1 MRNILLISFVLL
13 FNPLNVFS
21 IEPDEILSDSILENR
36 ARNLSK
42 GIRCLVCQNQSID
55 DSDSELAKD
64 LRKIIRIKIVEGKK
78 DKEINDFLVEKYG
91 NFILMKPPFY
101 SETFLLWS
109 SPFIIVFIGFIII
122 FFSLKKTRSENFL
135 KNTKVVI
142 HLHVT
147 RTTVVQL

>member
-13 FNPLNVFS
+13 LNPLNVFS
-21 IEPDEILSDSILENR
+21 IEPDEILSDSKLENR

-91 NFILMKPPFY
+91 NFILMRPPFY

-122 FFSLKKTRSENFL
+122 FFSLKKTRSEN
-135 KNTKVVI
+135 
-142 HLHVT
+142 
-147 RTTVVQL
+147 

>member
-1 MRNILLISFVLL
+1 MKNILLVSFVLL
-13 FNPLNVFS
+13 LSPLNVFS
-21 IEPDEILSDSILENR
+21 IEPDEILSDSKLENR

-42 GIRCLVCQNQSID
+42 GIRCVVCQNQSID

-122 FFSLKKTRSENFL
+122 FFSIKKTRPEN
-135 KNTKVVI
+135 
-142 HLHVT
+142 
-147 RTTVVQL
+147 

>member
-1 MRNILLISFVLL
+1 MKNILLISFVLL
-13 FNPLNVFS
+13 LSPLNVFS
-21 IEPDEILSDSILENR
+21 IEPDEILADSKLENR

-122 FFSLKKTRSENFL
+122 FFSLKKTRSEN
-135 KNTKVVI
+135 
-142 HLHVT
+142 
-147 RTTVVQL
+147 

>member
-13 FNPLNVFS
+13 LSPLNVFS
-21 IEPDEILSDSILENR
+21 IEPDEILSDSRLENR

-122 FFSLKKTRSENFL
+122 FFSLKKTRSEN
-135 KNTKVVI
+135 
-142 HLHVT
+142 
-147 RTTVVQL
+147 

>member
-1 MRNILLISFVLL
+1 MKNILLISFVLL

-21 IEPDEILSDSILENR
+21 IEPDEILSDSKLENR

-109 SPFIIVFIGFIII
+109 SPFIIVFIGLIII
-122 FFSLKKTRSENFL
+122 FLSLKKTRSEN
-135 KNTKVVI
+135 
-142 HLHVT
+142 
-147 RTTVVQL
+147 

>member
-1 MRNILLISFVLL
+1 MKNILLISIVLL
-13 FNPLNVFS
+13 LSPLNVFS
-21 IEPDEILSDSILENR
+21 IEPDEILSDSKLENR

-122 FFSLKKTRSENFL
+122 FFSLKKTRPEN
-135 KNTKVVI
+135 
-142 HLHVT
+142 
-147 RTTVVQL
+147 

>member
-1 MRNILLISFVLL
+1 MKNILLISFVLL
-13 FNPLNVFS
+13 LSPLNVFS
-21 IEPDEILSDSILENR
+21 IEPDEILSDNKLENR

-122 FFSLKKTRSENFL
+122 FFSLKKTRPEN
-135 KNTKVVI
+135 
-142 HLHVT
+142 
-147 RTTVVQL
+147 

>member
-1 MRNILLISFVLL
+1 MKNILLISFVLL
-13 FNPLNVFS
+13 LNPLNVFS
-21 IEPDEILSDSILENR
+21 IEPDEILSDSKLENR

-109 SPFIIVFIGFIII
+109 SPFIIVYIGFIII
-122 FFSLKKTRSENFL
+122 FFSLKKTRPEN
-135 KNTKVVI
+135 
-142 HLHVT
+142 
-147 RTTVVQL
+147 

>member
-1 MRNILLISFVLL
+1 MKNILLISFVLL
-13 FNPLNVFS
+13 LNPFNVFS
-21 IEPDEILSDSILENR
+21 IEPDEILSDSKLENR

-64 LRKIIRIKIVEGKK
+64 LRKIIRIKIVEGKE

-122 FFSLKKTRSENFL
+122 FFSLKKTRPEN
-135 KNTKVVI
+135 
-142 HLHVT
+142 
-147 RTTVVQL
+147 

>member
-1 MRNILLISFVLL
+1 MKNILLISIVLL
-13 FNPLNVFS
+13 LSPLNVFS
-21 IEPDEILSDSILENR
+21 IEPNEILSDSKLENR

-122 FFSLKKTRSENFL
+122 FFSLKKTRPEN
-135 KNTKVVI
+135 
-142 HLHVT
+142 
-147 RTTVVQL
+147 

>member
-13 FNPLNVFS
+13 LSPLNVFS
-21 IEPDEILSDSILENR
+21 IEPDEILSDSKLENR

-91 NFILMKPPFY
+91 NFILMRPPFY

-122 FFSLKKTRSENFL
+122 FFSLKKTRPEN
-135 KNTKVVI
+135 
-142 HLHVT
+142 
-147 RTTVVQL
+147 

>member
-1 MRNILLISFVLL
+1 MKKILLISFVLL
-13 FNPLNVFS
+13 LSPLNAFS
-21 IEPDEILSDSILENR
+21 IEPDEILSDSKLENR

-55 DSDSELAKD
+55 DSDAELAKD

-109 SPFIIVFIGFIII
+109 SPFIIVFIGFIIV
-122 FFSLKKTRSENFL
+122 FFSLKKTRPEN
-135 KNTKVVI
+135 
-142 HLHVT
+142 
-147 RTTVVQL
+147 

>member
-13 FNPLNVFS
+13 LNPLNVFS
-21 IEPDEILSDSILENR
+21 IEPDEILSDSKLENR

-109 SPFIIVFIGFIII
+109 SPFIIVFIGFIVI
-122 FFSLKKTRSENFL
+122 FFSLKKTRSEN
-135 KNTKVVI
+135 
-142 HLHVT
+142 
-147 RTTVVQL
+147 

>member
-13 FNPLNVFS
+13 LNPLNVFS
-21 IEPDEILSDSILENR
+21 IEPDEILSDGKLENR

-122 FFSLKKTRSENFL
+122 FFSLKKTRPEN
-135 KNTKVVI
+135 
-142 HLHVT
+142 
-147 RTTVVQL
+147 

>member
-13 FNPLNVFS
+13 LNPLNVFS
-21 IEPDEILSDSILENR
+21 IEPDEILSDSKLENR

-78 DKEINDFLVEKYG
+78 DKEISDFLVEKYG

-122 FFSLKKTRSENFL
+122 FFSLKKTRSEN
-135 KNTKVVI
+135 
-142 HLHVT
+142 
-147 RTTVVQL
+147 

>member
-1 MRNILLISFVLL
+1 MKNILLLSFVLL
-13 FNPLNVFS
+13 LSLLNVFS
-21 IEPDEILSDSILENR
+21 IEPDEILSDSKLENR

-122 FFSLKKTRSENFL
+122 FFSLKKTRPEN
-135 KNTKVVI
+135 
-142 HLHVT
+142 
-147 RTTVVQL
+147 

>member
-1 MRNILLISFVLL
+1 MKNILLISFVLL
-13 FNPLNVFS
+13 LNPLNVFS
-21 IEPDEILSDSILENR
+21 IEPDEILSDSKLENR

-64 LRKIIRIKIVEGKK
+64 LRKIIRIKIAEGKK

-122 FFSLKKTRSENFL
+122 FFSLKKTRSEN
-135 KNTKVVI
+135 
-142 HLHVT
+142 
-147 RTTVVQL
+147 

>member
-1 MRNILLISFVLL
+1 MKNILLISFVLL
-13 FNPLNVFS
+13 LSPLNVFS
-21 IEPDEILSDSILENR
+21 IEPDEILSDSTLENR

-122 FFSLKKTRSENFL
+122 FFSLKKTRSEN
-135 KNTKVVI
+135 
-142 HLHVT
+142 
-147 RTTVVQL
+147 

>member
-13 FNPLNVFS
+13 LNTLNVFS
-21 IEPDEILSDSILENR
+21 IEPDEILSDSKLENR

-122 FFSLKKTRSENFL
+122 FFSLKKTRSEN
-135 KNTKVVI
+135 
-142 HLHVT
+142 
-147 RTTVVQL
+147 

>member
-1 MRNILLISFVLL
+1 MIKIKSLTSFEIFFCLNILLISFVLL

-21 IEPDEILSDSILENR
+21 IEPDEILSDSKLENR

-101 SETFLLWS
+101 IETFLLWS

-122 FFSLKKTRSENFL
+122 FFSLKKTRSEN
-135 KNTKVVI
+135 
-142 HLHVT
+142 
-147 RTTVVQL
+147 

>member
-1 MRNILLISFVLL
+1 MKNILLISFMLL
-13 FNPLNVFS
+13 LSPLNVFS
-21 IEPDEILSDSILENR
+21 IEPDEILSDSKLENR

-122 FFSLKKTRSENFL
+122 FFSLKKTRPEN
-135 KNTKVVI
+135 
-142 HLHVT
+142 
-147 RTTVVQL
+147 

>member
-21 IEPDEILSDSILENR
+21 IEPDEILSDSKLENR

-122 FFSLKKTRSENFL
+122 FFSLKKTRPEN
-135 KNTKVVI
+135 
-142 HLHVT
+142 
-147 RTTVVQL
+147 

>member
-1 MRNILLISFVLL
+1 MKNILLISFVLL
-13 FNPLNVFS
+13 LSPLNVFS
-21 IEPDEILSDSILENR
+21 IEPGEILSDSKLENR

-122 FFSLKKTRSENFL
+122 FFSLKKTRSEN
-135 KNTKVVI
+135 
-142 HLHVT
+142 
-147 RTTVVQL
+147 

>member
-21 IEPDEILSDSILENR
+21 IEPDEILSDSKLENR

-101 SETFLLWS
+101 SETFLLWL

-122 FFSLKKTRSENFL
+122 FFSLKKTRPEN
-135 KNTKVVI
+135 
-142 HLHVT
+142 
-147 RTTVVQL
+147 

>member
-1 MRNILLISFVLL
+1 MKNILLISFVLL
-13 FNPLNVFS
+13 LSPLNVFS
-21 IEPDEILSDSILENR
+21 IEPDEILSDSKLENR

-109 SPFIIVFIGFIII
+109 SPFIIVFIGFIVI
-122 FFSLKKTRSENFL
+122 FFSLKKTRPEN
-135 KNTKVVI
+135 
-142 HLHVT
+142 
-147 RTTVVQL
+147 